1 MSNSHSALLGL
12 LTVSKHTTI
21 NLCLEQNV
29 KYINYHT
36 LMFDNKINWRKR
48 EIVLVNPDPTFEK
61 EADYNKSVV
70 LHGPNSP
77 RYAVFSEPIHIA

>member
-1 MSNSHSALLGL
+1 
-12 LTVSKHTTI
+12 
-21 NLCLEQNV
+21 
-29 KYINYHT
+29 
-36 LMFDNKINWRKR
+36 MFDNKINWRKR

-77 RYAVFSEPIHIA
+77 RYAVFSEPIHIAWEKLVLLLERGENIKS